1 MRHSC
6 SFLTKYQVE
15 SLPAGWEWFSR
26 MIWRWTY
33 WSTNLKIGRTTQSM
47 MAVFKKEHV
56 LTWLMPLLF
65 PLLLGGLAYGEDL
78 DARSRVTKGTLEY
91 GLLGGYWKG
100 NDLFQNAPSTN
111 REAIYILPQLGLVFT
126 DELGSGILAGNIEGL
141 IEPVA
146 AHYWEPF
153 SASLFG
159 GSLVLKY
166 NFLSFG
172 RWMPFWD
179 AGAGMSWT
187 DLAPRIEEQSTQF
200 NFLLQTGP
208 GVSYFVSQNW
218 AITMG
223 IRFHHISNANIG
235 NRNTGLNAWLFNLG
249 FSFFSP

>member
-1 MRHSC
+1 
-6 SFLTKYQVE
+6 
-15 SLPAGWEWFSR
+15 
-26 MIWRWTY
+26 
-33 WSTNLKIGRTTQSM
+33 M
-47 MAVFKKEHV
+47 MTALIKKRG
-56 LTWLMPLLF
+56 LAWLACLLF
-65 PLLLGGLAYGEDL
+65 SVLVVTPAWGADF
-78 DARSRVTKGTLEY
+78 DARERVTKGTLEF

-111 REAIYILPQLGLVFT
+111 REAIYVLPQLGLVLT
-126 DELGSGILAGNIEGL
+126 DELGSGLLSGNVEGL

-146 AHYWEPF
+146 AHYYEPF

-200 NFLLQTGP
+200 NFILQTGP
-208 GVSYFVSQNW
+208 GVSYFVSENW
-218 AITMG
+218 AITTG
-223 IRFHHISNANIG
+223 FRFHHISNANIG

-249 FSFFSP
+249 VSFFSP